1 MNIKISE
8 WMFVVFSSR
17 VVCVSGNCIFNHQF
31 IHFKINF
38 KVLGKAEIQNPSDFN
53 KATKEEII

>member
-1 MNIKISE
+1 
-8 WMFVVFSSR
+8 MFVVFSSR

-31 IHFKINF
+31 MHFKINF